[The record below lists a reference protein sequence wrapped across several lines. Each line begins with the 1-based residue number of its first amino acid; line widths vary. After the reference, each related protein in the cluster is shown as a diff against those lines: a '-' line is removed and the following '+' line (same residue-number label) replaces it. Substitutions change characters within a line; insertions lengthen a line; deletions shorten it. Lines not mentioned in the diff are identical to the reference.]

1 MVVSRLGR
9 KIMLVLSMTA
19 MAVCHIVLGICF
31 HVQENEMGVGGI
43 MGGQQNSLL
52 MENTTEVQSYKE
64 VLSYTT
70 MAPQTE
76 LVDDHRAGVLGWL
89 PVLTVVVFLFMGNIG
104 YGTLIWVVTG
114 RLLLKHIIHIYT
126 TLPADLFG
134 VMGHFTH
141 FTR

>member
-1 MVVSRLGR
+1 
-9 KIMLVLSMTA
+9 MLVLSMTA

-52 MENTTEVQSYKE
+52 MENTSEVQSYKE
-64 VLSYTT
+64 VLSYTST
-70 MAPQTE
+70 LAPPTE
-76 LVDDHRAGVLGWL
+76 LVDHRAGVLGWL

-114 RLLLKHIIHIYT
+114 RLLKHIIYQCT
-126 TLPADLFG
+126 
-134 VMGHFTH
+134 
-141 FTR
+141 

>member
-1 MVVSRLGR
+1 
-9 KIMLVLSMTA
+9 
-19 MAVCHIVLGICF
+19 
-31 HVQENEMGVGGI
+31 

-64 VLSYTT
+64 VLSYTST
-70 MAPQTE
+70 LAPPLE

-114 RLLLKHIIHIYT
+114 THC
-126 TLPADLFG
+126 AFSSNLFHG
-134 VMGHFTH
+134 
-141 FTR
+141 